1 MSGFLLTLYS
11 GLMRLAQ
18 PLLRRKMAR
27 RAVQEP
33 GYGESVEE
41 RFGRY
46 TQPRET
52 APVLVW
58 LHAVS
63 LGETRTAA
71 VLLKALRATY
81 PDMRLLLTHG
91 TATGRAEGKA
101 LLQPGDVQ
109 VWQPWDTH
117 AVVERFFEHFKPRL
131 GLLMETEIWPCAVAS
146 AKARQLPL
154 LLVNGRLSD
163 KSLQQALTMSPLA
176 YPAYAALTAVYA
188 QTQEDAQRYRQLGA
202 HVAGVFGNLKFDAA
216 PSPALQATGQVWR
229 QAMAAPVVMF
239 ASSREGEEI
248 LFLKEVIARG
258 QGIPGLSAPDS
269 IANEIANE
277 IANGTDN
284 EIANETASATAISAP
299 VKYLIVP
306 RHPQRF
312 DEVAALV
319 VQQGLTLSRRSSWSG
334 SPLDSSQAMQADVW
348 LGDTLGEM
356 PLYYALSSAALLGG
370 SFEKLGGQNLI
381 EAAACG
387 CPVVMG
393 PHTFNFSDAAELAEA
408 AGAAT
413 RVADMAEALTVAVE
427 RVTDPAAQIRMS
439 QASLGF
445 AAAHQGATARTVQ
458 ALASYLTPTTHQAD
472 APSGG

>member
-1 MSGFLLTLYS
+1 MSGFLRTLYS

-33 GYGESVEE
+33 GYGEAVEE
-41 RFGRY
+41 RFGSY

-52 APVLVW
+52 APALVW

-63 LGETRTAA
+63 LGETRTSAI
-71 VLLKALRATY
+71 LLKALRATY
-81 PDMRLLLTHG
+81 PGMRLLLTHG

-117 AVVERFFEHFKPRL
+117 AVVERFFDHFKPRL

-188 QTQEDAQRYRQLGA
+188 QTRDDAQRYRQLGA
-202 HVAGVFGNLKFDAA
+202 DVAGVFGNLKFDAA

-239 ASSREGEEI
+239 ASSREGEEV
-248 LFLKEVIARG
+248 LFLKEIIARS
-258 QGIPGLSAPDS
+258 QQINGLSATNS
-269 IANEIANE
+269 IAIKQ
-277 IANGTDN
+277 
-284 EIANETASATAISAP
+284 P

-334 SPLDSSQAMQADVW
+334 SPLDSSQAMQADIW

-356 PLYYALSSAALLGG
+356 PLYYALSRAALLGG

-387 CPVVMG
+387 CPLVMG

-413 RVADMAEALTVAVE
+413 RVADMAEALRVAVE
-427 RVTDPAAQIRMS
+427 RVTDPHAQIRMS

-458 ALASYLTPTTHQAD
+458 ALASYLTPTTHQVD

>member
-1 MSGFLLTLYS
+1 MSDFMLTLYS

-33 GYGESVEE
+33 GYGEAVEE

-52 APVLVW
+52 APMLVW

-71 VLLKALRATY
+71 ILLKALRATY
-81 PDMRLLLTHG
+81 PGMRLLLTHG

-117 AVVERFFEHFKPRL
+117 RVVERFFEHFKPRL
-131 GLLMETEIWPCAVAS
+131 GLLMETEIWPCLVAS

-154 LLVNGRLSD
+154 LLVNGRLSE

-188 QTQEDAQRYRQLGA
+188 QTQEDAKRYRQLGA
-202 HVAGVFGNLKFDAA
+202 DVAGVFGNLKFDAA
-216 PSPALQATGQVWR
+216 PSPALQTTGQVWR
-229 QAMAAPVVMF
+229 QAMVQPVVML
-239 ASSREGEEI
+239 ASSREGEEV
-248 LFLKEVIARG
+248 LFLKEIVARS
-258 QGIPGLSAPDS
+258 QQIPGLSAPDS
-269 IANEIANE
+269 IANAR
-277 IANGTDN
+277 AG
-284 EIANETASATAISAP
+284 ARARAAP

-319 VQQGLTLSRRSSWSG
+319 LQHGLSLSRRSSWLA
-334 SPLDSSQAMQADVW
+334 SPLDNEAAMLADIW

-356 PLYYALSSAALLGG
+356 PLYYALSSVALLGG

-393 PHTFNFSDAAELAEA
+393 PHTFNFAEAAEQAEA
-408 AGAAT
+408 AGAAM
-413 RVADMAEALTVAVE
+413 RVLDMPEALQTALNLVSHPQQVQRAASSAGLAFAASH
-427 RVTDPAAQIRMS
+427 RGAAAQT
-439 QASLGF
+439 L
-445 AAAHQGATARTVQ
+445 AALQPFLNPLSMPVPQGTTVVNR
-458 ALASYLTPTTHQAD
+458 
-472 APSGG
+472 

>member
-1 MSGFLLTLYS
+1 MSGFLRTLYS

-33 GYGESVEE
+33 GYGEAVEE
-41 RFGRY
+41 RFGSY

-52 APVLVW
+52 APALVW

-63 LGETRTAA
+63 LGETRTSAI
-71 VLLKALRATY
+71 LLKALRATY
-81 PDMRLLLTHG
+81 PGMRLLLTHG

-117 AVVERFFEHFKPRL
+117 AVVERFFDHFKPRL

-188 QTQEDAQRYRQLGA
+188 QTRDDAQRYRQLGA
-202 HVAGVFGNLKFDAA
+202 DVAGVFGNLKFDAA

-239 ASSREGEEI
+239 ASSREGEEV
-248 LFLKEVIARG
+248 LFLKEIIARS
-258 QGIPGLSAPDS
+258 QQINGLSATNS
-269 IANEIANE
+269 IAIKQ
-277 IANGTDN
+277 
-284 EIANETASATAISAP
+284 P

-334 SPLDSSQAMQADVW
+334 SPLDSSQAMQADIW

-356 PLYYALSSAALLGG
+356 PLYYALSRAALLGG

-387 CPVVMG
+387 CPLVMG

-413 RVADMAEALTVAVE
+413 RVADMAEALRVAVE
-427 RVTDPAAQIRMS
+427 RVTDPQAQIRMS

-458 ALASYLTPTTHQAD
+458 ALASYLTPTTHQVD

>member
-1 MSGFLLTLYS
+1 MSGFMRTLYS

-33 GYGESVEE
+33 GYGEAVEE

-46 TQPRET
+46 TQPREA

-71 VLLKALRATY
+71 ILLKALRAAY
-81 PDMRLLLTHG
+81 PGMRLLLTHG
-91 TATGRAEGKA
+91 TATGRAEGRA

-117 AVVERFFEHFKPRL
+117 AVVEQFFDHFKPRL

-188 QTQEDAQRYRQLGA
+188 QTQEDAKRYRQLGA

-229 QAMAAPVVMF
+229 QAIAAPVVMF
-239 ASSREGEEI
+239 ASSREGEEV
-248 LFLKEVIARG
+248 LFLKEVIARS
-258 QGIPGLSAPDS
+258 QRILGLSAPDS
-269 IANEIANE
+269 IVIKR
-277 IANGTDN
+277 
-284 EIANETASATAISAP
+284 P

-319 VQQGLTLSRRSSWSG
+319 VQHGLTLSRRSSWSG
-334 SPLDSSQAMQADVW
+334 SPLDSSQAMQADIW

-356 PLYYALSSAALLGG
+356 PLYYALSSVALLGG

-387 CPVVMG
+387 CPLVMG
-393 PHTFNFSDAAELAEA
+393 PHTFNFSDAAELASA
-408 AGAAT
+408 AGAAL

-427 RVTDPAAQIRMS
+427 RVTHPQEWLRMS

-445 AAAHQGATARTVQ
+445 ASAHQGATARTVQ
-458 ALASYLTPTTHQAD
+458 ALASYLTPTNRQAD

>member
-1 MSGFLLTLYS
+1 MSGFMLTLYS

-33 GYGESVEE
+33 GYGEAVEE
-41 RFGRY
+41 RFGSY

-71 VLLKALRATY
+71 VLLKALRVTY
-81 PDMRLLLTHG
+81 PGMRLLLTHG
-91 TATGRAEGKA
+91 TATGRAEGKD

-176 YPAYAALTAVYA
+176 NPAYAALTAVYA
-188 QTQEDAQRYRQLGA
+188 QTQDDANRYRQLGA

-229 QAMAAPVVMF
+229 QAMVQPVVMF
-239 ASSREGEEI
+239 ASSREGEEA
-248 LFLKEVIARG
+248 LFLKEIIARNH
-258 QGIPGLSAPDS
+258 QIPELSAPDS
-269 IANEIANE
+269 IA
-277 IANGTDN
+277 GKM
-284 EIANETASATAISAP
+284 AIKEP

-319 VQQGLTLSRRSSWSG
+319 LQHGLKLSRRSSWSG

-356 PLYYALSSAALLGG
+356 PLYYALSRAALLGG

-393 PHTFNFSDAAELAEA
+393 PHTFNFSEAADLAEA
-408 AGAAT
+408 AGAAL
-413 RVADMAEALTVAVE
+413 RVQDMAAAVLAALELSGNIAAHSIAAKASLAF
-427 RVTDPAAQIRMS
+427 AAQHR
-439 QASLGF
+439 
-445 AAAHQGATARTVQ
+445 GATVHTLA
-458 ALASYLTPTTHQAD
+458 ALATYLPT
-472 APSGG
+472 SGRLDP

>member
-1 MSGFLLTLYS
+1 MSGFLRTLYS

-33 GYGESVEE
+33 GYGEAVEE
-41 RFGRY
+41 RFGSY

-52 APVLVW
+52 APALVW

-63 LGETRTAA
+63 LGETRTSAI
-71 VLLKALRATY
+71 LLKALRATY
-81 PDMRLLLTHG
+81 PGMRLLLTHG

-117 AVVERFFEHFKPRL
+117 AVVERFFDHFKPRL

-188 QTQEDAQRYRQLGA
+188 QTRDDAQRYRQLGA
-202 HVAGVFGNLKFDAA
+202 DVAGVFGNLKFDAA

-239 ASSREGEEI
+239 ASSREGEEV
-248 LFLKEVIARG
+248 LFLKEIIARS
-258 QGIPGLSAPDS
+258 QQINGLSATNS
-269 IANEIANE
+269 IAIKQ
-277 IANGTDN
+277 
-284 EIANETASATAISAP
+284 P

-334 SPLDSSQAMQADVW
+334 SPLDSSQAMQADIW

-356 PLYYALSSAALLGG
+356 PLYYALSRAALLGG

-387 CPVVMG
+387 CPLVMG

-413 RVADMAEALTVAVE
+413 RVADMAEALRVAVE
-427 RVTDPAAQIRMS
+427 RVTDPQAQIRMS